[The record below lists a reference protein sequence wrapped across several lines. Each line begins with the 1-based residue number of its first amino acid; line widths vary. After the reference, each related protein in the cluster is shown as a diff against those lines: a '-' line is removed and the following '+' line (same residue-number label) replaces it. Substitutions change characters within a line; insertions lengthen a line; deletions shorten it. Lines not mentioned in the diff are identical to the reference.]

1 MKYNIRKVF
10 LAISFDWTESI
21 SSFLP
26 KDSSKIMMKI
36 FHGSTLPCCVLG
48 DGIQGLVHAR

>member
-1 MKYNIRKVF
+1 MKCNIRKVF

-36 FHGSTLPCCVLG
+36 FRGSTLPCCVLG